1 MSLIDSSP
9 SPRKS
14 NRAAQHRAARSE
26 NRLGDDG
33 GAKRDSAPLGF
44 KIYGILCIIGGL
56 LLIPQNVLMLID
68 TCVYFADGK
77 LSHNSVITQ
86 VLYVLNVSLV
96 AIIVVSFV
104 VLGIRLVMFKRRGA
118 RQTAEFIIVLLVAGC
133 LCSLMLVGVTYDSA
147 GYVLT
152 SILLIATLTYIDPS
166 LSDERQLQRKLRD
179 METLEELEEGTLG
192 RDESGRGYIALD
204 FFNLFWIFVIA
215 CVMGDAIETVYHMLV
230 VDPGV
235 YQIRA
240 GMLWGPFSPIYGF
253 GAVLMT
259 IALNRFHKSNVVVI
273 FIVSAVIGGA
283 FEYFVSWFLQFAF
296 GACAWDYTGTFLSIG
311 GRTNFQFMC
320 MWGALGVVWI
330 KLLLPVM
337 LNVVN
342 LIPWKWRYSVTL
354 VCAALMLFD
363 GAMTLITL
371 DCWYGRLAGVPA
383 DNAMAAFCAEHFDN
397 TFMADRFQSMSIDPS
412 SATRAR

>member
-1 MSLIDSSP
+1 
-9 SPRKS
+9 
-14 NRAAQHRAARSE
+14 
-26 NRLGDDG
+26 
-33 GAKRDSAPLGF
+33 
-44 KIYGILCIIGGL
+44 
-56 LLIPQNVLMLID
+56 MLID

-240 GMLWGPFSPIYGF
+240 GMLWGRSRRSTG
-253 GAVLMT
+253 
-259 IALNRFHKSNVVVI
+259 
-273 FIVSAVIGGA
+273 SA
-283 FEYFVSWFLQFAF
+283 
-296 GACAWDYTGTFLSIG
+296 
-311 GRTNFQFMC
+311 
-320 MWGALGVVWI
+320 
-330 KLLLPVM
+330 P
-337 LNVVN
+337 
-342 LIPWKWRYSVTL
+342 P
-354 VCAALMLFD
+354 
-363 GAMTLITL
+363 
-371 DCWYGRLAGVPA
+371 
-383 DNAMAAFCAEHFDN
+383 
-397 TFMADRFQSMSIDPS
+397 
-412 SATRAR
+412 